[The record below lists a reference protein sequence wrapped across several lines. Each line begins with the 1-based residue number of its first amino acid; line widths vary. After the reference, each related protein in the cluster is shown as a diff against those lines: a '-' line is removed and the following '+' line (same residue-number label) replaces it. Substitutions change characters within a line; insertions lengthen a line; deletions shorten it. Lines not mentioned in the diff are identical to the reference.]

1 MNKYFFIFL
10 ILVIPVFSISQSIKG
25 GLIAGFNLTQVDG
38 DQLYGFH
45 KIGLNVGATAIV
57 PVGKKFSA
65 TLETIYNQKGS
76 FQSKNDTLTSPPY
89 KLVLNYVEV
98 PVLFSY
104 TDKDIIKAGGGISWG
119 RLVKFQEWEHLKRVN
134 WTTPDV
140 PYNHSDVDVIA
151 DVQFKLF
158 TGFWFDFRYFYS
170 VAKIRTRT
178 FQDITGR
185 VWTRKQYNN
194 DLAFRLIY
202 IFKDKPSVKKK
213 NKDVDQIK

>member
-1 MNKYFFIFL
+1 
-10 ILVIPVFSISQSIKG
+10 VFSFAQRIKG

-65 TLETIYNQKGS
+65 TLETIYTQKGS

-104 TDKDIIKAGGGISWG
+104 TDKEVVKAGGGFSWG
-119 RLVKFQEWEHLKRVN
+119 RLVGFEEWEHLKRVN
-134 WTTPDV
+134 WTTPDG
-140 PYNHSDVDVIA
+140 PYKHSDVDAIA
-151 DVQFKLF
+151 DIQFKLF
-158 TGFWFDFRYFYS
+158 TGFWFDCRYSYS
-170 VAKIRTRT
+170 IAKIRTRT
-178 FQDITGR
+178 FHDIIGN

-194 DLAFRLIY
+194 DFTFRLIY
-202 IFKDKPSVKKK
+202 IFKDSPSTKKK
-213 NKDVDQIK
+213 TKDVDKIK